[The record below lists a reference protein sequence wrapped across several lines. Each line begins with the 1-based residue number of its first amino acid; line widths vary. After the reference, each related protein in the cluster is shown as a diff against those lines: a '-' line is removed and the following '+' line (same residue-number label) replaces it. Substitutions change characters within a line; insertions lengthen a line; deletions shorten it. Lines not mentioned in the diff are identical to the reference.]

1 MAIGFDVTGNRS
13 ELIVRLSGA
22 LALTDVAEVHTRL
35 LKTLAEQPEA
45 LLLDVSEMTVDQ
57 PLALAVF
64 TAASRQ
70 AARWPGI
77 PVLIYGARPP
87 VHELLTG
94 PAYHRLPVY
103 ADVGAAR
110 EQVVGSLPALSEELL
125 PVTGAPGHARDVA
138 TDACLRW
145 DLPGLI
151 APASLIANEL
161 VSNVVDH
168 AHTMM
173 TLRLTLRPRYLNI
186 AVRDGSPSE
195 PLRPGPSGADLNRGR
210 GLLLVDASAHAW
222 GWMPSADG
230 KVVWASLA
238 RPRG

>member
-1 MAIGFDVTGNRS
+1 MAVGFEVTGTRS
-13 ELIVRLSGA
+13 ELIVRLSGT
-22 LALTDVAEVHTRL
+22 LGLTDVSGVHTRL
-35 LKTLAEQPEA
+35 LKALAEQPEA
-45 LLLDVSEMTVDQ
+45 LLVDVSAMTVDQ

-70 AARWPGI
+70 ATRWPGI
-77 PVLIYGARPP
+77 PVLIYGAQPR

-94 PAYHRLPVY
+94 PAYYRLPVF
-103 ADVGAAR
+103 GGLEAAR
-110 EQVVGSLPALSEELL
+110 EQVGAALPALSEELL
-125 PVTGAPGHARDVA
+125 PLSGAPRHARDVA
-138 TDACLRW
+138 TEACLRW

-173 TLRLTLRPRYLNI
+173 TLRLSLRPRYLNI
-186 AVRDGSPSE
+186 AVRDGSPAE
-195 PLRPGPSGADLNRGR
+195 PIRPGPAAADLKRGR

-238 RPRG
+238 RPRD

>member
-1 MAIGFDVTGNRS
+1 MTMTFEVTGTGS

-22 LALTDVAEVHTRL
+22 LGLTDVSDVHNCM
-35 LKTLAEQPEA
+35 LKALAEQPEA
-45 LLLDVSEMTVDQ
+45 LLIDISAMTVDQ

-64 TAASRQ
+64 TAAHRQ
-70 AARWPGI
+70 AIRWPGI
-77 PVLIYGARPP
+77 PLMIFGAQPR

-103 ADVGAAR
+103 ASREATRDQVGGA
-110 EQVVGSLPALSEELL
+110 LPALSEELL
-125 PVTGAPGHARDVA
+125 PVTGAPRHARDVA
-138 TDACLRW
+138 TDGCLRW
-145 DLPGLI
+145 DLPSLI

-173 TLRLTLRPRYLNI
+173 RLRLTLRARYLNI
-186 AVRDGSPSE
+186 SVRDGSPAE
-195 PLRPGPSGADLNRGR
+195 PIRPGPAHADLRRGR
-210 GLLLVDASAHAW
+210 GLMLVDATAHAW
-222 GWMPSADG
+222 GWMPTADG

-238 RPRG
+238 IPRD